1 MGHHE
6 AGRAIFRNAIS
17 LLSPLCCEEG
27 DGTDDVDLYPFV
39 MRVDRPTEEVGW
51 LVRWWWYLAAGA
63 RLEKGRQWRPADD
76 GRTDGR
82 AESRGALPQDDE
94 IDKNEAKERESEG
107 KLLLLAAAAELMA
120 SVAAMM
126 ALVGTINT

>member
-17 LLSPLCCEEG
+17 LSSLLEGG

-51 LVRWWWYLAAGA
+51 LVGCALVVVLG
-63 RLEKGRQWRPADD
+63 
-76 GRTDGR
+76 GR
-82 AESRGALPQDDE
+82 AA
-94 IDKNEAKERESEG
+94 
-107 KLLLLAAAAELMA
+107 
-120 SVAAMM
+120 
-126 ALVGTINT
+126 

>member
-1 MGHHE
+1 M
-6 AGRAIFRNAIS
+6 
-17 LLSPLCCEEG
+17 
-27 DGTDDVDLYPFV
+27 
-39 MRVDRPTEEVGW
+39 
-51 LVRWWWYLAAGA
+51 GA

-107 KLLLLAAAAELMA
+107 KLLLVAAAELMA